1 MRIGIECVHQK
12 DERQTHDKHDVHD
25 GSNMHRGLRLNSGIF
40 AFPQIRGSSLL
51 VFRKKIEDNK
61 TPRSQRCKTY
71 GIQYGCEDFFPG
83 KPVKSYCLR
92 LVF

>member
-40 AFPQIRGSSLL
+40 VFPQLCGSSLL

-61 TPRSQRCKTY
+61 TPRSYAKLMEYNT
-71 GIQYGCEDFFPG
+71 D
-83 KPVKSYCLR
+83 VKISL
-92 LVF
+92 LLNQ